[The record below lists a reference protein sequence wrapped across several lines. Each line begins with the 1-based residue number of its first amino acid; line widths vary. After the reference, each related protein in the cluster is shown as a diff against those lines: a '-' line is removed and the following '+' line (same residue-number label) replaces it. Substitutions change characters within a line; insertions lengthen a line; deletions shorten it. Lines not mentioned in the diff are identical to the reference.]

1 MPDNSQLVVCENARG
16 EKIRFPDENSP
27 ISVISFDGFGSMEF
41 DVKTSQNSG
50 QDGENYNTSQ
60 AKKRNPTITFDIQ
73 SDYQRQRGRLHSF
86 FQPRSWGTIYY
97 YETEGGEGRKARYQ
111 VESLQIADYGVSRTG
126 TLSLI
131 CPDPKWYAL
140 DDQLTQLAR
149 RRGLITFPLR
159 LPNPFRVAEIVK
171 SLIANV
177 YNSSAVPMGLTV
189 KFMASGTVTNPSL
202 YDINRQQLMQI
213 NTTMH
218 TGDQIVITTGEGN
231 KRVRLISGGVT
242 SNINNL
248 MQYPPKWLQAQ
259 QGDNL
264 YRYNADSGIN
274 SLSVTIKSTQ
284 AYWGA

>member
-1 MPDNSQLVVCENARG
+1 MPDDTQLVVCENARG

-27 ISVISFDGFGSMEF
+27 ISIISFDGFGSMEF

-50 QDGENYNTSQ
+50 QDGESWNNST
-60 AKKRNPTITFDIQ
+60 AEKRNLTITFDIQ
-73 SDYQRQRGRLHSF
+73 DDYQHQRDRLHSF
-86 FQPRSWGTIYY
+86 FQPRSWGTVYY

-140 DDQLTQLAR
+140 DNQLTELAVWE
-149 RRGLITFPLR
+149 GLIEWPL
-159 LPNPFRVAEIVK
+159 EIVEPFEVTRK
-171 SLIANV
+171 INSLIGNV
-177 YNSSAVPMGLTV
+177 YNPSPVPMGLTV
-189 KFMASGTVTNPSL
+189 TFRASGTVVNPSL
-202 YDINRQQLMQI
+202 YDVNRQELMQV

-218 TGDQIVITTGEGN
+218 AGDQIVITTGEGN
-231 KRVRLISGGVT
+231 KRVKLISGGVT

-248 MQYPPKWLQAQ
+248 MAYPPHWLQAQ

-264 YRYNADSGIN
+264 YRYNADSGIDA
-274 SLSVTIKSTQ
+274 LSVSILSTQ